1 MKKVLIAYFSA
12 SGTTAGVAARLA
24 AATGGDVF
32 EITPQTPYTE
42 ADLKWTNPVARCN
55 REKFGKKEIALSGKV
70 ENWADYDTV
79 FLGFPLWYYGAPNV
93 VQSFAKGYDWS
104 GKTVVLFATSGGS
117 PIGKTAEKLLPF
129 LPSCAAF
136 ADAQVFPRDVS
147 EASLRTWAAAFC
159 QEQNQ

>member
-1 MKKVLIAYFSA
+1 MKKPLIAYFSA

-79 FLGFPLWYYGAPNV
+79 FLGFPIWYYGAPNV
-93 VQSFAKGYDWS
+93 VQSFAKGYDWG

-129 LPSCAAF
+129 LPSCAGF
-136 ADAQVFPRDVS
+136 ADAKVFPRDVS
-147 EASLRTWAAAFC
+147 EQALSEWASVFC
-159 QEQNQ
+159 QE